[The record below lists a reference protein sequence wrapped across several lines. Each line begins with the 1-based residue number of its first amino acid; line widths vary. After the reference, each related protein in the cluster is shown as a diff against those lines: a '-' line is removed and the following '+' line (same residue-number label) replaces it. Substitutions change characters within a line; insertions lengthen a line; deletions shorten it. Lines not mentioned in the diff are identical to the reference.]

1 MADPTGSGLPSPT
14 PEQRRIA
21 AAQFERANE
30 VLATGN
36 HDYAMQL
43 LGTCCTLDP
52 ANLIYRKAL
61 RLTQRA
67 KYGNN
72 LRGSRFAL
80 LTTSAARLRMKAALR
95 AGDHVKVLEQA
106 ELILNRNPWDLG
118 ALSAMAE
125 AFDALGL
132 LDQAIWTLEQ
142 ARPRDAENLKV
153 NRALARLY
161 ERHGDFKR
169 AIKVWQRIR
178 KADPADVEAMQKVKD
193 LAASDTIAR
202 GGYVEALGSEGATA
216 DSTARAAGKSGERT
230 ALGEETPTER
240 SAEAESPVPPPP
252 AHLAREAAPL
262 VTRLTANPTSPDGY
276 LQLAALYRRSSQLEA
291 AAEVLTRG
299 LAATA
304 NHFELAT
311 ELADLE
317 IEPFRQNLAVAE
329 ARLRDEPQDE
339 ELRRIRIRLL
349 KEINTRELYLYRQKA
364 ERYPTELPHR
374 LELGLRLLRA
384 GQLDEAIRELQA
396 ARADSRHHW
405 RALFYLGYAFK
416 ARNNARLAQR
426 NFEDAL
432 QALPP
437 DEEDMRKELLFQL
450 ATGAAEAGE
459 LSRALELAY
468 ELANLDFGYK
478 DIGRLL
484 DEWQAQAQGG
494 AGGPDEAGRT
504 DAGPPAAGP

>member
-1 MADPTGSGLPSPT
+1 
-14 PEQRRIA
+14 
-21 AAQFERANE
+21 
-30 VLATGN
+30 
-36 HDYAMQL
+36 
-43 LGTCCTLDP
+43 
-52 ANLIYRKAL
+52 
-61 RLTQRA
+61 
-67 KYGNN
+67 
-72 LRGSRFAL
+72 
-80 LTTSAARLRMKAALR
+80 
-95 AGDHVKVLEQA
+95 
-106 ELILNRNPWDLG
+106 
-118 ALSAMAE
+118 MAE

-132 LDQAIWTLEQ
+132 RDQAIWSLEQ
-142 ARPRDAENLKV
+142 ARPKDSENLKV

-161 ERHGDFKR
+161 ERGGDFKR
-169 AIKVWQRIR
+169 AIKCWQRIG
-178 KADPADVEAMQKVKD
+178 KADPADAEAMQKVKD

-202 GGYVEALGSEGATA
+202 GGYVAALSGEGAAA
-216 DSTARAAGKSGERT
+216 DGAARAAGKSGERT
-230 ALGEETPTER
+230 TLGEETPTER

-262 VTRLTANPTSPDGY
+262 IARLTANPTGPDGY
-276 LQLAALYRRSSQLEA
+276 LQLAALYRRGGQLEA
-291 AAEVLTRG
+291 AAEVLARG

-329 ARLRDEPQDE
+329 ARLRAEPQDE

-364 ERYPTELPHR
+364 ERYPTEPAHR

-396 ARADSRHHW
+396 ARAEPRQQW

-416 ARNNARLAQR
+416 ARKNERLAQR

-432 QALPP
+432 KALPP
-437 DEEDMRKELLFQL
+437 DEDEMRKELLFQL
-450 ATGAAEAGE
+450 ATCAAEAGE
-459 LSRALELAY
+459 LNHALELAY

-484 DEWQAQAQGG
+484 DQWQARAQGG
-494 AGGPDEAGRT
+494 AGGAAAGGT
-504 DAGPPAAGP
+504 DTGPPVAGP

>member
-1 MADPTGSGLPSPT
+1 LPSPT

-21 AAQFERANE
+21 AAQYERANE

-43 LGTCCTLDP
+43 LTTCCTLDP

-67 KYGNN
+67 RYGNN

-80 LTTSAARLRMKAALR
+80 LTTSAARLRMKAARR

-106 ELILNRNPWDLG
+106 EQILNRNPWDLG
-118 ALSAMAE
+118 ALTAMAE
-125 AFDALGL
+125 AFDAVGL
-132 LDQAIWTLEQ
+132 LDQAIWSLEQ
-142 ARPRDAENLKV
+142 ARPKDADNLKV

-161 ERHGDFKR
+161 ERSGDFNR
-169 AIKVWQRIR
+169 AIKFWQRIG
-178 KADPADVEAMQKVKD
+178 KIDPADVEAMQKVKD
-193 LAASDTIAR
+193 LAARDTIAR
-202 GGYVEALGSEGATA
+202 GGYVAALVGEAPDGAG
-216 DSTARAAGKSGERT
+216 RPAGKSGERT

-240 SAEAESPVPPPP
+240 AAEAESPVPPPP

-262 VTRLTANPTSPDGY
+262 IARLRANPTAPDGY
-276 LQLAALYRRSSQLEA
+276 LQLAALYRRGSQLEA
-291 AAEVLTRG
+291 AAEVLARG

-304 NHFELAT
+304 NHFELAS

-329 ARLRDEPQDE
+329 DRLRVEPQDE

-364 ERYPTELPHR
+364 ERYPTEMAHR

-384 GQLDEAIRELQA
+384 GQLDEAILELQA
-396 ARADSRHHW
+396 ARADPRQQW

-416 ARNNARLAQR
+416 ARNNGRLAQR

-432 QALPP
+432 KALPP
-437 DEEDMRKELLFQL
+437 DEDEMRKELLFQL

-459 LSRALELAY
+459 LSQALELAY
-468 ELANLDFGYK
+468 ELANMDFGYK
-478 DIGRLL
+478 EIGRLL
-484 DEWQAQAQGG
+484 DEWQARAQGG
-494 AGGPDEAGRT
+494 DSSSPS
-504 DAGPPAAGP
+504 